1 MPFPSPAGAAAS
13 VSSRIGPCRKNSGPN
28 EREPRRI
35 VRRAEDRPARAV
47 ATVAYRMPP
56 QKTAHTPSVWS
67 RRKTLLKIPPDKVYK
82 AKSRITDNRAS
93 RRVVHATAAIHGR
106 YARRA
111 DRSERLT
118 DDRRFS
124 RDGTASVARVKLRR
138 SSHNGTRQKSAVR
151 NRPIVGPP
159 ERYRPTKSAAAYLQ
173 ETVRNSRT
181 RRAQRFSLHG
191 RRQPIIGTESSSRQK
206 SEPGKKLNTHAVR
219 TGQDMRN
226 DPPQSDGAPTARRR
240 HARPTSASRAIVSL
254 RVMGASDPPAG
265 RSARKSNRDRASSR
279 REPSSRLPG
288 TGRRALPARDRP
300 PGRAVAG

>member
-35 VRRAEDRPARAV
+35 VTQWTDSACTPK
-47 ATVAYRMPP
+47 PP

-124 RDGTASVARVKLRR
+124 RDGTASVARV
-138 SSHNGTRQKSAVR
+138 
-151 NRPIVGPP
+151 
-159 ERYRPTKSAAAYLQ
+159 
-173 ETVRNSRT
+173 NSGVPRIT
-181 RRAQRFSLHG
+181 GHG
-191 RRQPIIGTESSSRQK
+191 RKALS
-206 SEPGKKLNTHAVR
+206 
-219 TGQDMRN
+219 
-226 DPPQSDGAPTARRR
+226 
-240 HARPTSASRAIVSL
+240 
-254 RVMGASDPPAG
+254 
-265 RSARKSNRDRASSR
+265 
-279 REPSSRLPG
+279 G
-288 TGRRALPARDRP
+288 TGRSSGRPKDTARQKAPQHICRKRCGTPGLAVPKDSPCTAGDSRLSDRILLATKI
-300 PGRAVAG
+300 GTG

>member
-35 VRRAEDRPARAV
+35 VRRAEDRPAHAV

-56 QKTAHTPSVWS
+56 QK
-67 RRKTLLKIPPDKVYK
+67 RKTLLKFPPDKVYK

-124 RDGTASVARVKLRR
+124 RDGTASVARV
-138 SSHNGTRQKSAVR
+138 
-151 NRPIVGPP
+151 
-159 ERYRPTKSAAAYLQ
+159 
-173 ETVRNSRT
+173 NSGVPRIT
-181 RRAQRFSLHG
+181 GHG
-191 RRQPIIGTESSSRQK
+191 RKALS
-206 SEPGKKLNTHAVR
+206 
-219 TGQDMRN
+219 
-226 DPPQSDGAPTARRR
+226 
-240 HARPTSASRAIVSL
+240 
-254 RVMGASDPPAG
+254 
-265 RSARKSNRDRASSR
+265 
-279 REPSSRLPG
+279 G
-288 TGRRALPARDRP
+288 TGRSSGRPKDTARQKAPQHICRKRCGTPGLADSPGTAGGSRLSDRILLATKI
-300 PGRAVAG
+300 GTG

>member
-124 RDGTASVARVKLRR
+124 RDGT
-138 SSHNGTRQKSAVR
+138 SHNGTRQKSAVR

-159 ERYRPTKSAAAYLQ
+159 ERYRPTKAPQHICRKRCGTPGLAVPKDSPYTAGD
-173 ETVRNSRT
+173 SRLSDRILLAT
-181 RRAQRFSLHG
+181 K
-191 RRQPIIGTESSSRQK
+191 IGT
-206 SEPGKKLNTHAVR
+206 G
-219 TGQDMRN
+219 
-226 DPPQSDGAPTARRR
+226 
-240 HARPTSASRAIVSL
+240 
-254 RVMGASDPPAG
+254 
-265 RSARKSNRDRASSR
+265 
-279 REPSSRLPG
+279 
-288 TGRRALPARDRP
+288 
-300 PGRAVAG
+300 

>member
-35 VRRAEDRPARAV
+35 VKRAEDRPARAV

-56 QKTAHTPSVWS
+56 QKTVHTPSVWS

-93 RRVVHATAAIHGR
+93 RCVVHATAAIHGR

-124 RDGTASVARVKLRR
+124 RDGTASVARVNSGVPRITG
-138 SSHNGTRQKSAVR
+138 NGAELPDSPCPKILPARQATAD
-151 NRPIVGPP
+151 
-159 ERYRPTKSAAAYLQ
+159 YR
-173 ETVRNSRT
+173 
-181 RRAQRFSLHG
+181 
-191 RRQPIIGTESSSRQK
+191 TESSWRQK

-226 DPPQSDGAPTARRR
+226 GPPQNDGAPTARRR
-240 HARPTSASRAIVSL
+240 HTRPASASRAIVSP
-254 RVMGASDPPAG
+254 RARTSPPGG
-265 RSARKSNRDRASSR
+265 RSARRSSRDRASSR

-288 TGRRALPARDRP
+288 TGRRTLPARDRP

>member
-35 VRRAEDRPARAV
+35 VRRAEDRPAHAV

-124 RDGTASVARVKLRR
+124 RDGTASVARVNSGVPRITEHGRKALSGTGR
-138 SSHNGTRQKSAVR
+138 SSGRPKDTARQKA
-151 NRPIVGPP
+151 PQHI
-159 ERYRPTKSAAAYLQ
+159 SAAALFYL
-173 ETVRNSRT
+173 
-181 RRAQRFSLHG
+181 
-191 RRQPIIGTESSSRQK
+191 
-206 SEPGKKLNTHAVR
+206 
-219 TGQDMRN
+219 
-226 DPPQSDGAPTARRR
+226 
-240 HARPTSASRAIVSL
+240 
-254 RVMGASDPPAG
+254 
-265 RSARKSNRDRASSR
+265 RKSFTKTISIMRSDQKIPA
-279 REPSSRLPG
+279 EP
-288 TGRRALPARDRP
+288 
-300 PGRAVAG
+300 

>member
-28 EREPRRI
+28 EREPRRNSET
-35 VRRAEDRPARAV
+35 RRRPTARAV

-56 QKTAHTPSVWS
+56 QKTVHTPSVWS

-124 RDGTASVARVKLRR
+124 RDGTASVARVNSGVPRITGHGRKAL
-138 SSHNGTRQKSAVR
+138 SG

-181 RRAQRFSLHG
+181 RRAQRFSRHG
-191 RRQPIIGTESSSRQK
+191 RRQPIIGQ
-206 SEPGKKLNTHAVR
+206 N
-219 TGQDMRN
+219 
-226 DPPQSDGAPTARRR
+226 
-240 HARPTSASRAIVSL
+240 
-254 RVMGASDPPAG
+254 
-265 RSARKSNRDRASSR
+265 
-279 REPSSRLPG
+279 
-288 TGRRALPARDRP
+288 P
-300 PGRAVAG
+300 PGDKNRNRVKN

>member
-35 VRRAEDRPARAV
+35 VRRAEDRPAHAV

-82 AKSRITDNRAS
+82 AKSRITDNRARTVREAGRS
-93 RRVVHATAAIHGR
+93 LRTAYQRPEI
-106 YARRA
+106 
-111 DRSERLT
+111 
-118 DDRRFS
+118 FS
-124 RDGTASVARVKLRR
+124 RWNRLGRKSELRR

-181 RRAQRFSLHG
+181 PRAQRFSLHG
-191 RRQPIIGTESSSRQK
+191 RRQPIIGQNPPRDK
-206 SEPGKKLNTHAVR
+206 N
-219 TGQDMRN
+219 RN
-226 DPPQSDGAPTARRR
+226 
-240 HARPTSASRAIVSL
+240 
-254 RVMGASDPPAG
+254 RV
-265 RSARKSNRDRASSR
+265 KN
-279 REPSSRLPG
+279 
-288 TGRRALPARDRP
+288 
-300 PGRAVAG
+300 

>member
-124 RDGTASVARVKLRR
+124 RDGTASVARVNSGVPRITDTAEKRCPEPADRRAARKIPPDKKRR
-138 SSHNGTRQKSAVR
+138 SIFAGNGAELPDSPCPKILPARQATAD
-151 NRPIVGPP
+151 
-159 ERYRPTKSAAAYLQ
+159 YR
-173 ETVRNSRT
+173 
-181 RRAQRFSLHG
+181 
-191 RRQPIIGTESSSRQK
+191 TESSSRQK
-206 SEPGKKLNTHAVR
+206 SEPGKNIKHACGKNR
-219 TGQDMRN
+219 T
-226 DPPQSDGAPTARRR
+226 R
-240 HARPTSASRAIVSL
+240 HAKRPAAERRCSHRAPATREADFCVSGYRFPSGNGSIRSTCRAIRSKIESGSSIEPSGAEQSITRNRSSSASC
-254 RVMGASDPPAG
+254 
-265 RSARKSNRDRASSR
+265 SR
-279 REPSSRLPG
+279 
-288 TGRRALPARDRP
+288 
-300 PGRAVAG
+300 

>member
-124 RDGTASVARVKLRR
+124 RDGTASVARVNSGVPRITGHGR
-138 SSHNGTRQKSAVR
+138 SSGRPKDTARQKAPQHICRKRCGTPGLAVPKDSPYTAGDSR
-151 NRPIVGPP
+151 LSDRILLA
-159 ERYRPTKSAAAYLQ
+159 TK
-173 ETVRNSRT
+173 
-181 RRAQRFSLHG
+181 
-191 RRQPIIGTESSSRQK
+191 IGT
-206 SEPGKKLNTHAVR
+206 G
-219 TGQDMRN
+219 
-226 DPPQSDGAPTARRR
+226 
-240 HARPTSASRAIVSL
+240 
-254 RVMGASDPPAG
+254 
-265 RSARKSNRDRASSR
+265 
-279 REPSSRLPG
+279 
-288 TGRRALPARDRP
+288 
-300 PGRAVAG
+300 

>member
-124 RDGTASVARVKLRR
+124 RDGTASVARV
-138 SSHNGTRQKSAVR
+138 
-151 NRPIVGPP
+151 
-159 ERYRPTKSAAAYLQ
+159 
-173 ETVRNSRT
+173 NSGVPRIT
-181 RRAQRFSLHG
+181 GHG
-191 RRQPIIGTESSSRQK
+191 RKALS
-206 SEPGKKLNTHAVR
+206 
-219 TGQDMRN
+219 
-226 DPPQSDGAPTARRR
+226 
-240 HARPTSASRAIVSL
+240 
-254 RVMGASDPPAG
+254 
-265 RSARKSNRDRASSR
+265 
-279 REPSSRLPG
+279 G
-288 TGRRALPARDRP
+288 TGRSSGRPKDTARQKAPQHICRKRCGTPGLAVPKDSPYTAGDIRLSDRILLATKI
-300 PGRAVAG
+300 GTG

>member
-118 DDRRFS
+118 DDRRS
-124 RDGTASVARVKLRR
+124 GRPKDTA
-138 SSHNGTRQKSAVR
+138 RQKAPQHICRKRCGTPGLAVPKDSPCTAGDSR
-151 NRPIVGPP
+151 LSDRILLA
-159 ERYRPTKSAAAYLQ
+159 TK
-173 ETVRNSRT
+173 
-181 RRAQRFSLHG
+181 
-191 RRQPIIGTESSSRQK
+191 IGT
-206 SEPGKKLNTHAVR
+206 G
-219 TGQDMRN
+219 
-226 DPPQSDGAPTARRR
+226 
-240 HARPTSASRAIVSL
+240 
-254 RVMGASDPPAG
+254 
-265 RSARKSNRDRASSR
+265 
-279 REPSSRLPG
+279 
-288 TGRRALPARDRP
+288 
-300 PGRAVAG
+300 

>member
-124 RDGTASVARVKLRR
+124 RDGTASVARVNSGVPRITGHGRKALSGTGRSIPPDKKRR
-138 SSHNGTRQKSAVR
+138 SIFAGNGAELPDSPCPKILPTRQATAD
-151 NRPIVGPP
+151 
-159 ERYRPTKSAAAYLQ
+159 YR
-173 ETVRNSRT
+173 
-181 RRAQRFSLHG
+181 
-191 RRQPIIGTESSSRQK
+191 TESSSRQK